1 MSEISSFKRI
11 SCKIKDSYIL
21 DEFATFTGIWL
32 HMRSGQNASE
42 ARKLLK
48 NSEFLNLVHEDL
60 ENFLSNNSFTIE
72 ELERYFSANIGIL
85 SNLVNRSGVY
95 DSGQYSC
102 QIVRKPKNFS
112 NVIWFEDIRCSKKFK
127 NQTCCEVMLIFQLHL
142 QKLRTSFK
150 TTILVENLSEA
161 LLFYGKSVEYEV
173 LSMKKLRYLEG
184 KHKINLILCEKNQ
197 DEIEIVREPIRKKF
211 DLTLH
216 FLVKK
221 GASQLLNEPIENFEI
236 IIGSTLIPKK
246 FICDVHS
253 KCKLTFTCKQNW
265 EKHRKKCL
273 ELSTKQI
280 ICKEKAYGDDKN
292 IAVEIVD
299 DGFAPEEFKEYRD
312 FYLGSFDIETLEEK
326 TFLEV
331 PENGLVA
338 EADLRLLSIALGSN
352 IPGFTEKCW
361 IRKSSQPEEARTIV
375 EKFVVA
381 CIKLRKRKLSLLPKY
396 IFETQQKLEKRANEL
411 ADECAGKGIKTSPE
425 LTKILKYIRYIS
437 SLQNLS
443 IFGFNSQRFDIPVI
457 AGTLFRVLE
466 LSLFSP
472 VNVLKKGASY
482 FSVSCGGLIFK
493 DALNF
498 TSPCKLEKFLKN
510 WEAPFS
516 KSIWPYSLF
525 GSVEEIRSTKLFPK
539 RSEFY
544 SELAGETVSK
554 EDYAKAAWEF
564 NRRRLLSK
572 SHPDKIYSMAGWLRV
587 YNLLDV
593 TPLAL
598 ALENCFRSYSEFF
611 DVDPML
617 SHSLP
622 GMAQSA
628 MFKNLDPNSP
638 LLFSIPNKNK
648 EISELFRENVL
659 GGLVNCFSR
668 HATTNSE
675 GNYPERAKKTAN
687 GENIKTLLFLDF
699 NSMYLKC
706 QDQSMPTGPG
716 LLWQRKKGSE
726 NIWNKNVMTDGH
738 SFKAQQW
745 LTFMQHN
752 DPFLKN
758 TKGKSRIECKFFR
771 GEKIVFKDSKQSWT
785 VDGFASAD
793 KGLKFYEFLGCKY
806 HKGCPKCDPDGRD
819 KFFFD
824 EKVPYLRKMGCVE
837 YIYECQ
843 WNDQLSKITNLK
855 TKSLPHVLEKVHT
868 ESQIIESI
876 CQDKLFGFLVVDIET
891 PESLIPEYKNFPPII
906 KRLTITEDHLSPFM
920 KQQWGKKNKGNEKMK
935 RETVVQCFRAE
946 NHLLMTS
953 LVKFYV
959 SIGLHIKKIHKVIQY
974 QPYKCLSPFVK
985 HVTTMRLDAEREK
998 KRTKANSAKT
1008 FGNSGYGKVSVQ
1020 NLSYY

>member
-1 MSEISSFKRI
+1 MTEINSFKRI
-11 SCKIKDSYIL
+11 SCKIKDSFIL
-21 DEFATFTGIWL
+21 NEFAMFTGIWL

-60 ENFLSNNSFTIE
+60 ENFLSKNSFTIE
-72 ELERYFSANIGIL
+72 DLERYFSADIGIL
-85 SNLVNRSGVY
+85 SNLVKR
-95 DSGQYSC
+95 SGQYTC
-102 QIVRKPKNFS
+102 QIVRKPKNYT
-112 NVIWFEDIRCSKKFK
+112 NVIWFEDIRHSKIFEK
-127 NQTCCEVMLIFQLHL
+127 QACCEVMLILHLDL
-142 QKLRTSFK
+142 QKLRQSFK
-150 TTILVENLSEA
+150 TTLFVNNFSEA
-161 LLFYGKSVEYEV
+161 LLFYGKSTEFEIF
-173 LSMKKLRYLEG
+173 SMKRLRYLEG
-184 KHKINLILCEKNQ
+184 KYKINIILCEKNQ

-221 GASQLLNEPIENFEI
+221 GASTLLNEPMENFEL
-236 IIGSTLIPKK
+236 IIGPTLIPKK
-246 FICDVHS
+246 FICNVHP
-253 KCKLTFTCKQNW
+253 KCKLTFTCKQNL
-265 EKHRKKCL
+265 ENHQKKCL
-273 ELSTKQI
+273 ELSTKKI
-280 ICKEKAYGDDKN
+280 ICKEKAYGDDKS
-292 IAVEIVD
+292 IAAEIVE

-312 FYLGSFDIETLEEK
+312 FHLASFDIETIEEK

-352 IPGFTEKCW
+352 IPGFSEKCW
-361 IRKSSQPEEARTIV
+361 IRKTSQPEDARTII

-381 CIKLRKRKLSLLPKY
+381 CIKLRKRKLSLLPQY
-396 IFETQQKLEKRANEL
+396 IFETERKLENRAGEL
-411 ADECAGKGIKTSPE
+411 ADECAAKGIKTSPE
-425 LTKILKYIRYIS
+425 LTKILKYIRYVS
-437 SLQNLS
+437 SLQTLS
-443 IFGFNSQRFDIPVI
+443 IFGYNSQRFDIPVI
-457 AGTLFRVLE
+457 AGTLFPVLQ
-466 LSLFSP
+466 LSLLSP

-510 WEAPFS
+510 WEAPYC

-525 GSVEEIRSTKLFPK
+525 QSIEEIRSTKKFPK

-544 SELAGETVSK
+544 SELSGETVSK

-564 NRRRLLSK
+564 NRRRLLPK
-572 SHPDKIYSMAGWLRV
+572 SHPDKIFSMAGWLSV

-638 LLFSIPNKNK
+638 LLYSIPNKNK
-648 EISELFRENVL
+648 EINELFRENVI

-668 HATTNSE
+668 HATTDSE
-675 GNYPERAKKTAN
+675 ANYPDRAKKTAN
-687 GENIKTLLFLDF
+687 GENIKTILFLDF
-699 NSMYLKC
+699 NSMYLKS
-706 QDQSMPTGPG
+706 QDQMLPTGPA
-716 LLWQRKKGSE
+716 LLWERKKDSE
-726 NIWNKNVMTDGH
+726 NIWRKNVMTDGH

-758 TKGKSRIECKFFR
+758 AKGKSRIECKFFR
-771 GEKIVFKDSKQSWT
+771 GEKIVFKDSKQTWT
-785 VDGFASAD
+785 VDGFANTD
-793 KGLKFYEFLGCKY
+793 QGLKFYEFLGCKF
-806 HKGCPKCDPDGRD
+806 HEGCPKCDPNGHD

-824 EKVPYLRKMGCVE
+824 EKVPYLRELGIVE
-837 YIYECQ
+837 FIYECE
-843 WNDQLSKITNLK
+843 WDLQLSKIKNLK
-855 TKSLPHVLEKVHT
+855 TKTLPHVLEKVHT
-868 ESQIIESI
+868 ENEIIKSI
-876 CQDKLFGFLVVDIET
+876 CEDKLFGFLVVDIET
-891 PESLIPEYKNFPPII
+891 PEYLIPEHKNFPPII
-906 KRLTITEDHLSPFM
+906 KRLTITEEYLSPFM
-920 KQQWGKKNKGNEKMK
+920 KQQWVKKNHGQEKMK
-935 RETVVQCFRAE
+935 RETVVQCFKAE
-946 NHLLMTS
+946 KHLLMTS
-953 LVKFYV
+953 LIKFYV
-959 SIGLHIKKIHKVIQY
+959 SIGLRITKIHKIIQY
-974 QPYKCLSPFVK
+974 QPYKCLSPFVR
-985 HVTTMRLDAEREK
+985 HVTNMRLDAEREK

-1008 FGNSGYGKVSVQ
+1008 FGNSGYGKVS
-1020 NLSYY
+1020 L